1 MRRKDREIL
10 DSDKIDL
17 IINNC
22 DCCRLGFVDDDGAYI
37 LPLNFGYENKNGQ
50 RFFYFHSAKEGKKIG
65 LIEKQSHVSFELD
78 CNHALNSAAD
88 ACGYSYRFQS
98 VMGHGKIKFVED
110 AEEKRKTLNIFMN
123 HYTEKKDWNIPDV
136 ALKGVCIYMLTV
148 TDISC
153 KEHK

>member
-10 DSDKIDL
+10 DNEKIDS
-17 IINNC
+17 IINDC
-22 DCCRLGFVDDDGAYI
+22 DSCRLGFVDADGAYI
-37 LPLNFGYENKNGQ
+37 LPLNFGYENKSGQ
-50 RFFYFHSAKEGKKIG
+50 RIFYFHSAKEGKKID

-78 CNHALNSAAD
+78 CNHVLNSASD

-98 VMGHGKIKFVED
+98 VMGHGEIKFVED
-110 AEEKRKTLNIFMN
+110 FEEKRKALNIFMN
-123 HYTEKKDWNIPDV
+123 HYTQKKDWNIPDV
-136 ALKGVCIYMLTV
+136 ALKGVCIFMLTV